1 VVDVHVGVEVGGSTE
16 AAAGVVAADSTV
28 PLGDR
33 FRPTK
38 GTGSES
44 LECSNGSTLI
54 LLSGDEASGHGDS
67 LDCSFLDEAWS
78 LSEASEQA
86 VRPAQAARP
95 AGQLWVMSTAGT
107 RRSVYW
113 RSKIDTRRTSAEL
126 GLTEGSCFV
135 EWSAPSHVDVTDR
148 ERWPGF
154 MPALGRTIDERTVA
168 ADLASMP
175 LGEWR
180 RAYANQWDDDLDDG
194 AWEVISKDVWEASR
208 L

>member
-1 VVDVHVGVEVGGSTE
+1 
-16 AAAGVVAADSTV
+16 
-28 PLGDR
+28 LRDR

-44 LECSNGSTLI
+44 LECTNGSTLF

-67 LDCSFLDEAWS
+67 HDCSFLDEAWS

-113 RSKIDTRRTSAEL
+113 RSKVDAGRTSATL
-126 GLTEGSCFV
+126 GATEGPCFV
-135 EWSAPSHVDVTDR
+135 EWSAPRDADVTDP
-148 ERWPGF
+148 ESWPAF
-154 MPALGRTIDERTVA
+154 MPALGRTIDEQTVA

-175 LGEWR
+175 LSEWR
-180 RAYANQWDDDLDDG
+180 RAYCNQWDDDVDDG
-194 AWEVISKDVWEASR
+194 GWEVISRDVWEASR